1 LEKPIPTNLATKKP
15 SELSKQD
22 VYDRVDY
29 ILSQG
34 EERHKDLLKSS
45 VHIIAW
51 NVWDANEQNKRREKA
66 ERE

>member
-1 LEKPIPTNLATKKP
+1 LEKPIPTSLATKKP

-45 VHIIAW
+45 VQIIAW
-51 NVWDANEQNKRREKA
+51 DVWDIKEQPKRREKT
-66 ERE
+66 